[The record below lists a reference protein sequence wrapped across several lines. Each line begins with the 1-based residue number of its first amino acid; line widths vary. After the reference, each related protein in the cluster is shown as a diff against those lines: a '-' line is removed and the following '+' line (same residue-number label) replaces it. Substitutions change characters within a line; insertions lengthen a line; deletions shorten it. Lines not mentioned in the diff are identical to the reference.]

1 MAEIE
6 LYFNRSVGDN
16 ASLYYE
22 QAKKARKKV
31 EGARAALASSRLRLE
46 ELGREKEAEVK
57 SKEAAKPVKKE
68 WFEKFRWFVSSEGFL
83 CIGGRDAT
91 TNEIVVKK
99 HVEKDDLIFH
109 TEMAG
114 SPFFVVKA
122 EGKNPGKATLDE
134 AAQAVASYSKAW
146 KLGLASAETFYV
158 SPGQV
163 TKEAKAGEFV
173 ARGAFMVYGKKNFV
187 NAELKIAVG
196 IIDGKIIGGPVA
208 AVKKHSKK
216 AMVLIPGKEKSSD
229 IAKKV
234 KKELGGDIDDI
245 MRFFPSGGLQIE

>member
-6 LYFNRSVGDN
+6 LYFNRSVGEN

-46 ELGREKEAEVK
+46 ELGREKEA
-57 SKEAAKPVKKE
+57 AAKPVKKE

-99 HVEKDDLIFH
+99 HVEKDDLVFH

-114 SPFFVVKA
+114 SPFFVSLLLKA
-122 EGKNPGKATLDE
+122 SVL
-134 AAQAVASYSKAW
+134 Q
-146 KLGLASAETFYV
+146 F
-158 SPGQV
+158 
-163 TKEAKAGEFV
+163 
-173 ARGAFMVYGKKNFV
+173 
-187 NAELKIAVG
+187 IALM
-196 IIDGKIIGGPVA
+196 
-208 AVKKHSKK
+208 H
-216 AMVLIPGKEKSSD
+216 LTY
-229 IAKKV
+229 
-234 KKELGGDIDDI
+234 
-245 MRFFPSGGLQIE
+245 